1 MISGVLLVNKPTG
14 CTSNQVLQRFKKHFR
29 FKFKVGHTGCLDPL
43 ATGVLPVVIG
53 RGTRFADF
61 VIGLD
66 KAYTATVMLGKTT
79 DTGDSQGEVL
89 TTSSVPVLNTE
100 QLNQVLQT
108 LLGTIEQQ
116 YPAYS
121 ACRHEGK
128 RFYELARAG
137 KPIPVKTK
145 QVVVRDIRLL
155 SHEHPTFSF
164 SVDVTKG
171 TYIRCLAESIGEK
184 LGCGAHITALR
195 RDRVGG
201 WLLSESYDLETV
213 LTWDYQQLQ
222 QHLLP
227 ITKMIES
234 YPTFSVNQAILTA
247 LKAGKKFQSVEH
259 QQGWYQ
265 LQDTDA
271 NVIHGLVHISDQGF
285 VKDRKFI
292 EI

>member
-14 CTSNQVLQRFKKHFR
+14 CTSNQVLQRFKKNFQP
-29 FKFKVGHTGCLDPL
+29 KLKVGHTGCLDPL
-43 ATGVLPVVIG
+43 ATGVLPIVIG

-61 VIGLD
+61 MIGLD
-66 KAYTATVMLGKTT
+66 KAYTATVLLGKTT
-79 DTGDSQGEVL
+79 STGDSQGEIL
-89 TTSSVPVLNTE
+89 TTCDVPALSTE
-100 QLNQVLQT
+100 ALDQVLQG

-128 RFYELARAG
+128 RFYELARSG

-145 QVVVRDIRLL
+145 QVVIRDIRLL
-155 SHEHPTFSF
+155 SYDHPSFSF

-195 RDRVGG
+195 RDRVGQ
-201 WLLSESYDLETV
+201 WTLPVAHDLETV

-222 QHLLP
+222 QQVLP

-234 YPTFSVNQAILTA
+234 YPTLSVNQTMLAA
-247 LKAGKKFQSVEH
+247 LKAGKKFQCAE
-259 QQGWYQ
+259 QTGWYQ

-271 NVIHGLVHISDQGF
+271 AAVHGLVHVAEHGF

>member
-1 MISGVLLVNKPTG
+1 MISGVLLIDKPTG
-14 CTSNQVLQRFKKHFR
+14 CTSNQVLQRFKKHF
-29 FKFKVGHTGCLDPL
+29 KSQFKVGHTGCLDPL

-61 VIGLD
+61 MISLD
-66 KAYTATVMLGKTT
+66 KAYTATVLLGQTT
-79 DTGDSQGEVL
+79 TTGDSQGEVL
-89 TTSSVPVLNTE
+89 TTCAVPSLTRE
-100 QLNQVLQT
+100 HLDQVLQT

-155 SHEHPTFSF
+155 SFDNPSFSF

-171 TYIRCLAESIGEK
+171 TYIRCLAESIGQK

-195 RDRVGG
+195 RDRVGA
-201 WLLSESYDLETV
+201 WLLSSSYSLEEV
-213 LTWDYQQLQ
+213 LSWDYQTLQ

-234 YPTFSVNQAILTA
+234 YPTFNVNQAILAA
-247 LKAGKKFQSVEH
+247 LKAGKKFQSAGQE
-259 QQGWYQ
+259 QGWYQ

-271 NVIHGLVHISDQGF
+271 NIVHGLVHISEQGF